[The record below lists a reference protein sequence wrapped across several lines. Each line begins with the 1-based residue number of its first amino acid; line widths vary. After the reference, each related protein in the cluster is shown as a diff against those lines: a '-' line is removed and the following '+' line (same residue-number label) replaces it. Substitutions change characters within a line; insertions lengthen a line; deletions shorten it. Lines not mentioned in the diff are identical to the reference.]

1 MVVSDDPNSEIRI
14 GTKVLYMGRLQGVVK
29 EYDIKK
35 GHVPFYY
42 VELSGGKVILAAPW
56 DLQNINDKREG

>member
-14 GTKVLYMGRLQGVVK
+14 GTKVLYMGRLQGRVTG
-29 EYDIKK
+29 YDIKK
-35 GHVPFYY
+35 GHATFFH
-42 VELSGGKVILAAPW
+42 VELSGGKTILAAPW